1 MDLCNDLN
9 FLLVFLLGFALT
21 AADDEG
27 MKEVIERGR
36 WYNFIIGR
44 IKKQSGQIYFLT
56 QNPYAIKNQRM
67 ARNALSRGLW
77 VP

>member
-1 MDLCNDLN
+1 MFVDLCNDLN
-9 FLLVFLLGFALT
+9 FLLVFLLGYAVA

-44 IKKQSGQIYFLT
+44 IKKQTDLFSHSKSLCHKEPAKGEKC
-56 QNPYAIKNQRM
+56 PY
-67 ARNALSRGLW
+67 
-77 VP
+77 

>member
-1 MDLCNDLN
+1 MSLCRSLTSIAPLCFSVFVDLCNDLN
-9 FLLVFLLGFALT
+9 FLLVFLLGYAVA

-44 IKKQSGQIYFLT
+44 IKKQSGQI
-56 QNPYAIKNQRM
+56 
-67 ARNALSRGLW
+67 
-77 VP
+77 